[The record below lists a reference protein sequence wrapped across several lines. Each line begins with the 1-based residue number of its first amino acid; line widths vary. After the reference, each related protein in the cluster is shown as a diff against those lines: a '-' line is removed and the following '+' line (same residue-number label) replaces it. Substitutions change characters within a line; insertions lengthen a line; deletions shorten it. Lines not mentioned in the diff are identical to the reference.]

1 MLQTHA
7 ALTPLPCGAWLDA
20 GHARQVAPLVEA
32 TTVEYVS
39 AKQDVHRAEP
49 EVILYLPATH
59 ATQSPLLPVY
69 PALHWQSDS
78 KTLPVKSV

>member
-7 ALTPLPCGAWLDA
+7 AFELLPCGDWLDA
-20 GHARQVAPLVEA
+20 GHDRQVAPLVEA
-32 TTVEYVS
+32 TIVEYVS
-39 AKQDVHRAEP
+39 GKQDVHRAEP

-78 KTLPVKSV
+78 KTLPGNSV